1 VRLAIGAALPVLLA
15 ACATSGRVRPS
26 EPSPAGL
33 AAPAPVS
40 DATPRGASDGE
51 PSSAA
56 PGEERPAPGDAGPHA
71 PDAYD
76 ELSARLAARAAT
88 MLGHRAAFTLGVE
101 RFQAD
106 CSGFVAWVYQAE
118 GIPLRRL
125 WTRAAPDERSAVA
138 ATYFAARSWG
148 VVFGGGG
155 EWPRPGDLVF
165 FRDTYDRNRDGRF
178 DDPFTHVG
186 IVEGIDEGGTVTFL
200 HRGSRGVARGA
211 MTLARPSERR
221 DEEGRELNSILRRG
235 KAPADGSNLAGRL
248 FMGYARFDPARFPA
262 DDIAWR

>member
-1 VRLAIGAALPVLLA
+1 MRLALGAVLPVLLA
-15 ACATSGRVRPS
+15 ACATTGDRVRPG
-26 EPSPAGL
+26 EPSPATL
-33 AAPAPVS
+33 PAADAAPSAP
-40 DATPRGASDGE
+40 TGE
-51 PSSAA
+51 GLP
-56 PGEERPAPGDAGPHA
+56 EERSADGDARPHA
-71 PDAYD
+71 PDAYE
-76 ELSARLAARAAT
+76 ELSARLVARAAS
-88 MLGHRAAFTLGVE
+88 MLGHRAAFTWSGE

-125 WTRAAPDERSAVA
+125 WARAAPDERSAVVGV
-138 ATYFAARSWG
+138 YLAARAWG
-148 VVFGGGG
+148 TVFGGGG

-186 IVEGIDEGGTVTFL
+186 IVDGIDEDGTITFV

-211 MTLARPSERR
+211 MNLARPSERR
-221 DEEGRELNSILRRG
+221 DGDGRELNSILRRG
-235 KAPADGSNLAGRL
+235 KTPADGSTLAGRL
-248 FMGYARFDPARFPA
+248 FMGYARFDPARLPS

>member
-1 VRLAIGAALPVLLA
+1 MRLAIGAALPVLLA
-15 ACATSGRVRPS
+15 ACATAGERARPS
-26 EPSPAGL
+26 EPSPAAV
-33 AAPAPVS
+33 AA
-40 DATPRGASDGE
+40 E
-51 PSSAA
+51 PAA
-56 PGEERPAPGDAGPHA
+56 PGPSAGEASPGGALPPGGEAGPRA

-88 MLGHRAAFTLGVE
+88 MLGRRAPFTLGTE

-118 GIPLRRL
+118 GVPLRRL
-125 WTRAAPDERSAVA
+125 GARAAPDERSAVA
-138 ATYFAARSWG
+138 AAYFAARAWG

-186 IVEGIDEGGTVTFL
+186 IVEGIDEDGTVTFI

-221 DEEGRELNSILRRG
+221 DEHGRELNSILRRG
-235 KAPADGSNLAGRL
+235 RAKPDGSTLAGRL
-248 FMGYARFDPARFPA
+248 FMGYARFDPARLPTEYLA
-262 DDIAWR
+262 SR

>member
-15 ACATSGRVRPS
+15 ACATTGDRVRTGD
-26 EPSPAGL
+26 PSPAVL
-33 AAPAPVS
+33 SAP
-40 DATPRGASDGE
+40 TPADG
-51 PSSAA
+51 
-56 PGEERPAPGDAGPHA
+56 GEEAPTGPREGRAAPGDAGPNA
-71 PDAYD
+71 PDPYE

-88 MLGHRAAFTLGVE
+88 MLGHRAAFTVDGE

-106 CSGFVAWVYQAE
+106 CSGFVAWVYQLE

-125 WTRAAPDERSAVA
+125 YARAAPNERSAVA
-138 ATYFAARSWG
+138 AIYFAARAWG

-186 IVEGIDEGGTVTFL
+186 IVERLGEDGTVTFV
-200 HRGSRGVARGA
+200 HRGARGVARGA
-211 MTLARPSERR
+211 MTLSRPSDRR
-221 DEEGRELNSILRRG
+221 DEDGRELNSILRRG
-235 KAPADGSNLAGRL
+235 KARVDGSTLAGRL
-248 FMGYARFDPARFPA
+248 FMGYARFDPARLPSE
-262 DDIAWR
+262 DVAWQ

>member
-1 VRLAIGAALPVLLA
+1 VRLAIGAVLPVLLA
-15 ACATSGRVRPS
+15 ACATAGDRVRPS
-26 EPSPAGL
+26 EPP
-33 AAPAPVS
+33 PAPLS
-40 DATPRGASDGE
+40 SSHPAPE
-51 PSSAA
+51 PAA
-56 PGEERPAPGDAGPHA
+56 PGPSAGDASPGPLPGDGDAGPSA

-88 MLGHRAAFTLGVE
+88 MLGHRAAFTLGGE

-118 GIPLRRL
+118 GVPLRRL
-125 WTRAAPDERSAVA
+125 GARAAPDERSAVA
-138 ATYFAARSWG
+138 AAYFAARAWG

-186 IVEGIDEGGTVTFL
+186 IVEGIDEDGTVSFI

-221 DEEGRELNSILRRG
+221 DEHGRELNSILRRG
-235 KAPADGSNLAGRL
+235 RAKADGSTLAGRL
-248 FMGYARFDPARFPA
+248 FMGYARLDPARLPSDF
-262 DDIAWR
+262 IAWK